1 MNFTG
6 SFQFCRAGPNFK
18 VTAPADYCH
27 GQFSSSFAVLQ
38 SLPGLEGHATVG
50 WEGGGGR
57 KNNYE
62 IFKHILKCVL
72 RMTCS
77 LDWKQPS
84 EGTAENSLGT
94 PSIRIYAAARYLAF
108 HPLQTKKVTTR
119 FIRVHCCYSYN
130 KGSNYL
136 MAL

>member
-1 MNFTG
+1 MP
-6 SFQFCRAGPNFK
+6 Q
-18 VTAPADYCH
+18 
-27 GQFSSSFAVLQ
+27 L
-38 SLPGLEGHATVG
+38 
-50 WEGGGGR
+50 GGKERGE
-57 KNNYE
+57 KKKNYE

-108 HPLQTKKVTTR
+108 HSLQTKKVTTR
-119 FIRVHCCYSYN
+119 FIRVPCCYSYN